1 MCIYNYTDNQDDGKS
16 SSLSTKIRTPE
27 EASIEFGILVREII
41 RELKKNESENLEI
54 IKDLCPYLTAK
65 DDEKVLLFSEE
76 QLRAI
81 DHCSDLR
88 RMFKENLRG
97 CWRWDDFT
105 LLYKIVQY
113 VNSSV
118 CKALLNK
125 YQQNL
130 NYKMRLKEICEH
142 CRKEKCR
149 LPDEYSAM
157 FAIVE
162 KNFYEVTFEEYSEL
176 KEFIAQHCG
185 VDPMFMSPIVSAG
198 AYSSVLFEWYIPLT
212 AISYMVKVATSNAD
226 IFIQRG
232 FVLLKISSAIIF
244 DNRVNVSLRTYIC
257 KMRLYTIHCIN
268 TQLCTQNML
277 KCAKVYMGIA
287 KLIQGQYC
295 YIVEG

>member
-1 MCIYNYTDNQDDGKS
+1 MFNYVDNQDDGKS
-16 SSLSTKIRTPE
+16 ISLSTKIIRTPE

-54 IKDLCPYLTAK
+54 IKHLCRYLTAR
-65 DDEKVLLFSEE
+65 DDEKALLFSEE

-142 CRKEKCR
+142 CQEEKCN

-162 KNFYEVTFEEYSEL
+162 KNFF
-176 KEFIAQHCG
+176 
-185 VDPMFMSPIVSAG
+185 
-198 AYSSVLFEWYIPLT
+198 
-212 AISYMVKVATSNAD
+212 
-226 IFIQRG
+226 
-232 FVLLKISSAIIF
+232 
-244 DNRVNVSLRTYIC
+244 
-257 KMRLYTIHCIN
+257 
-268 TQLCTQNML
+268 
-277 KCAKVYMGIA
+277 
-287 KLIQGQYC
+287 
-295 YIVEG
+295 

>member
-1 MCIYNYTDNQDDGKS
+1 MYNYIDNQDDKKS
-16 SSLSTKIRTPE
+16 ISLTTKIRTPE

-81 DHCSDLR
+81 DCCSDIR

-97 CWRWDDFT
+97 CWRWDDFS
-105 LLYKIVQY
+105 LLNRIVQY

-125 YQQNL
+125 YKQNL
-130 NYKMRLKEICEH
+130 NVKMRLKEICEH
-142 CRKEKCR
+142 CKKEKCS

-162 KNFYEVTFEEYSEL
+162 KNFFEITLEEYSEL
-176 KEFIAQHCG
+176 KKFTSQYCG
-185 VDPMFMSPIVSAG
+185 VDLPFMSPLVSAG
-198 AYSSVLFEWYIPLT
+198 PYSSVLFEWYIPLT

-226 IFIQRG
+226 IFIRRG
-232 FVLLKISSAIIF
+232 FVLLKISSAVIF
-244 DNRVNVSLRTYIC
+244 DNRVNVSL
-257 KMRLYTIHCIN
+257 
-268 TQLCTQNML
+268 
-277 KCAKVYMGIA
+277 
-287 KLIQGQYC
+287 
-295 YIVEG
+295 